1 MFFFSISA
9 TTMCQI
15 GFFFSVEQPTRWKPA
30 AIFFNSSLVL
40 LNCYGF
46 KRLGW
51 ANLSGRT
58 NREF

>member
-30 AIFFNSSLVL
+30 AIFLTLPWYCLIVMVSNVL
-40 LNCYGF
+40 G
-46 KRLGW
+46 
-51 ANLSGRT
+51 GRT
-58 NREF
+58 